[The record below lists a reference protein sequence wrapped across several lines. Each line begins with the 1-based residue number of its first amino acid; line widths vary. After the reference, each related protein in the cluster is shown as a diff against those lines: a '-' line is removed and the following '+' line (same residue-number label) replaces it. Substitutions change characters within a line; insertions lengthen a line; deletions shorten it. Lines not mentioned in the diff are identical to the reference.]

1 MRRFSGDKPEKNR
14 DDKPNRRRESD
25 KTGRSGDYKKR
36 NETGEDARSDDRRE
50 SKPWV
55 NRSNS
60 ERKPFGRSSDSE
72 RKPWGKDKDSERK
85 PWSRDKDTERKPWN
99 KDRDSERKPFRKESE
114 SERKPWKKEGD
125 SERKSWSKDRDND
138 SKPRSRDSELE
149 RKPWSR
155 EKDTERKPWNKDR
168 DSERKPW
175 KKEGD
180 SERKPWNKDRD
191 SERKP
196 WSNDRDSDRK
206 PRSRDG
212 ESERK
217 PWSREKD
224 TERKPWSRDRDTER
238 KPWKKEGDSERKPW
252 SKDRDSDRK
261 PRSRDSESERKPWRE
276 NDTERKPWNKD
287 GDSERKPWKNR
298 DGEES
303 TRKPWDRKSEDSRGK
318 DGYEKRERRFNK
330 EKSSSGKTYKNN
342 IDEDGLVRL
351 NKYIANAGVC
361 SRREADTM
369 ILAGA
374 IKVNGITVT
383 ELGTKVGPED
393 KVQIGDETL
402 NPQKKVYLLL
412 NKPKGYITTVED
424 PEDRNT
430 VMMLIKDACR
440 ERVYPVG
447 RLDRNTTGLLLLTN
461 DGEMAKKLTHPSHK
475 VRKIY
480 QVEVNKTFAKSD
492 MIKLTEGIE
501 LEDGLMAVD
510 EIAYTGKSEDKK
522 VLGVVIHSGKNRIVR
537 RLFEALDYEVTKLDR
552 VAFANLTKKDLP
564 RGRYR
569 FLTEAEINLLKMI

>member
-1 MRRFSGDKPEKNR
+1 MTAMRRFSGDKPEKNR

-25 KTGRSGDYKKR
+25 KTGRSGSYKKR
-36 NETGEDARSDDRRE
+36 NETGEDTRSDDRRE

-60 ERKPFGRSSDSE
+60 ERKPFSRSSDSE
-72 RKPWGKDKDSERK
+72 RKPWGKENDTERK

-99 KDRDSERKPFRKESE
+99 KERD

-125 SERKSWSKDRDND
+125 SERKPWSNERGNDR
-138 SKPRSRDSELE
+138 KPRSRDSESE

-155 EKDTERKPWNKDR
+155 EKDTERKPWSKDR

-180 SERKPWNKDRD
+180 SERKPWSNERD
-191 SERKP
+191 G
-196 WSNDRDSDRK
+196 DRK
-206 PRSRDG
+206 PRRRDN

-217 PWSREKD
+217 PWNREKD
-224 TERKPWSRDRDTER
+224 TERKPWRKEGDSER

-252 SKDRDSDRK
+252 SNDRDGDRKPRSRDSESERKPNDTERKPWNKEGDSDRKLWSKDRDNDRK
-261 PRSRDSESERKPWRE
+261 PRSRDSESERKPWKSRE
-276 NDTERKPWNKD
+276 
-287 GDSERKPWKNR
+287 
-298 DGEES
+298 GEDS
-303 TRKPWDRKSEDSRGK
+303 TRKPWDRKSDDSRGK
-318 DGYEKRERRFNK
+318 DGYEKRESRFNK
-330 EKSSSGKTYKNN
+330 DKSSSGKTYKSN
-342 IDEDGLVRL
+342 IDEDGSVRL

-383 ELGTKVGPED
+383 ELGTKVGPDD

-447 RLDRNTTGLLLLTN
+447 RLDRNTTGLLLMTN

-492 MIKLTEGIE
+492 MIRLTEGIE